1 MFEVQID
8 EVTDFANIEQLEII
22 LQYVFEEKSR
32 KRLLE

>member
-8 EVTDFANIEQLEII
+8 EVTDFANIEQLGII